1 MIVYAVFITIA
12 FLISI
17 AVILLTSNTCQ
28 RIFTKNATDFQEV
41 QTSAT
46 NIQLDIFS
54 EVETTGTEVTKK
66 GGSRSNFQE
75 KHHPPTLL
83 FGLHLIE
90 LITLVLLSIHC
101 LAHCHSFGTY
111 LKSTYLKS
119 RQRAIEKQAKRE
131 AEENEKIEMQVQK
144 RMKEKR
150 EAANLNPN
158 TQLENMKTGQ
168 DRDQRRTTKGQG
180 P

>member
-1 MIVYAVFITIA
+1 MGKSCTLLCAVIVYAALAMIA

-17 AVILLTSNTCQ
+17 AVIVLTSNTCQ
-28 RIFTKNATDFQEV
+28 QISTRNANATDFQEV
-41 QTSAT
+41 QMSST
-46 NIQLDIFS
+46 NIQLDILS
-54 EVETTGTEVTKK
+54 EVESTGTEITKQ
-66 GGSRSNFQE
+66 GGSCSNFQE

-101 LAHCHSFGTY
+101 LAHCHTFGTY

-119 RQRAIEKQAKRE
+119 RQRAIEKQTKRE
-131 AEENEKIEMQVQK
+131 TEENERIEMQVQK

-158 TQLENMKTGQ
+158 IQLENMG
-168 DRDQRRTTKGQG
+168 
-180 P
+180 